1 MCGIAGLVDFGGLD
15 RANVAPR
22 LDAAVAALRRRG
34 PDGAGTWFEGLAALG
49 HARLAVIDTS
59 DAAAQPM
66 PRDGLVVTY
75 NGEIYN
81 HAELRRELEA
91 QGHAFATRSDTE
103 VLLAGWRHWGPDL
116 LPRLRGMFAFAL
128 WDAARATLVLARDR
142 FGKKPL
148 AYAHEGQRITFASDL
163 TALAR
168 LRGTEGAVDPVS
180 LRLMLALKYV
190 PEPRTILEGVAKV
203 PPGHWLAIDRS
214 GARLTRW
221 YDPGSAFGSGAP
233 PPDDAVFVRAL
244 DEAVADRLV
253 ADVPVGAYLSGGID
267 SALVVAAMV
276 RQASR
281 VRTFTVGFADA
292 PAYYEERPAA
302 RRVASALGTTH
313 EAIELAPGEA
323 VDALDGVLDAFD
335 EPFADASAVPS
346 WILARATRAHVT
358 VALSGDGADEVFAGY
373 RRHLGERHAD
383 TYGTLPHWLR
393 HGLIEPA
400 VRLLPEDKGRPVWEI
415 ARRLRRFVAHAGADG
430 LTRHVGWVRVM
441 TDAEIDALLHEPG
454 AAPDVAALY
463 RAARVAA
470 GDDGVNAVLAGDIA
484 VGLPGDMLVKVDRA
498 AMAHGLEVRCPFLDH
513 RVVEA
518 AAALPG
524 RAKLGARRGKLVLR
538 RAFADRLPPEVF
550 ARPKRGF
557 ELPVAPWLLGPLA
570 DRLAA
575 ATDPARLA
583 RQGLFRPDLARRWQ
597 SDLASGRRNT
607 AERLW
612 TLIAFQ
618 AWSERHGFG

>member
-1 MCGIAGLVDFGGLD
+1 MCGIAGLLDFGGLD
-15 RANVAPR
+15 RAVAAPR

-34 PDGAGTWFEGLAALG
+34 PDGAGTWYDGLAALG
-49 HARLAVIDTS
+49 HVRLAVIDTS

-66 PRDGLVVTY
+66 ARDGLIVTY

-91 QGHAFATRSDTE
+91 GGHVFATRSDTE

-128 WDAARATLVLARDR
+128 WDVARATLVLARDR

-148 AYAHEGQRITFASDL
+148 AYAQEGQRLAFASDL

-168 LRGTEGAVDPVS
+168 LRATEGAVDPVS

-190 PEPRTILEGVAKV
+190 PEPCTILKGVVKV
-203 PPGHWLAIDRS
+203 PPGHWLVVDRS

-221 YDPGSAFGSGAP
+221 YNLGPAFAPGAP
-233 PPDDAVFVRAL
+233 PPNDADFVRAL
-244 DEAVADRLV
+244 DAAVADRLV

-267 SALVVAAMV
+267 SALVVASMA
-276 RQASR
+276 RQAPR

-313 EAIELAPGEA
+313 EDIELAPGEA
-323 VDALDGVLDAFD
+323 VASLDGVFDAFD

-358 VALSGDGADEVFAGY
+358 VALSGDGADEVLAGY
-373 RRHLGERHAD
+373 RRHLGERHAA
-383 TYGTLPHWLR
+383 TYGMLPGWLR
-393 HGLIEPA
+393 HRVIEPGA
-400 VRLLPEDKGRPVWEI
+400 RRLPEDKGRPAWEL
-415 ARRLRRFVAHAGADG
+415 ARRLRRFVAYAGADG
-430 LTRHVGWVRVM
+430 LARQVGWVRIM
-441 TDAEIDALLHEPG
+441 GDDEISALLLGPG

-463 RAARVAA
+463 RAARATT
-470 GDDGVNAVLAGDIA
+470 GDDGLNAVLAGDIA

-498 AMAHGLEVRCPFLDH
+498 SMAHGLEVRCPFLDH

-524 RAKLGARRGKLVLR
+524 RAKLGQRRGKLVLR
-538 RAFADRLPPEVF
+538 RTFADRLPAEVF

-570 DRLAA
+570 DRLTA
-575 ATDPARLA
+575 ATDPVRLA
-583 RQGLFRPDLARRWQ
+583 RQGLFRPGLAEHWHAE
-597 SDLASGRRNT
+597 LAAGRRDT

-612 TLIAFQ
+612 ALIAFQ